1 MVRAASAGSDR
12 PPERRVSP
20 FRRWGE
26 LVVRH
31 PVALIVLVLAA
42 TSLLGAGLAWLHL
55 SVRED
60 DLLPQTHEYVQV
72 YNHLNRQFGGGA
84 AVVVGIVPGSGD
96 VFTPDTLGAVARI
109 TAALEAMPE
118 LARGAV
124 WSLAAERVKR
134 IALVD
139 GELDVRQLM
148 PEIPGD
154 ADGLRRLRAET
165 FADPRFVGT
174 LVSADGG
181 AAAVVADFPT
191 EAQGPDLQ
199 ERIEALVAPERT
211 ADTDVVIA
219 GGPVIVAALDDAAAQ
234 MAVLFPIALLVI
246 GLVHYEA
253 FRTWQ
258 AMVLP
263 LVTSLL
269 SVVCA
274 LGFMGWLGLPLDTWS
289 AITPVAILAVAAGH
303 AVQILKRYYEEYAT
317 LGDSRAAVVASVA
330 HVGPVMVTAGLIAAA
345 GFASLATFEV
355 TSVRVFGLLMAAGI
369 LSALAIEMT
378 FIPAVRALLPAPRSR
393 EQHGAGDQ
401 RWLAAGLRRVA
412 DLVVARPRTVLAA
425 AVGLMAVALPG
436 ARRLEVDNSMRELFP
451 ANGPIRRDDAVINA
465 RFAGSSTLRLLV
477 EGDAD
482 GVLQEPEVLRAIADL
497 QRFLEGVPEVGHT
510 VSVVDYLRQMDL
522 VMRDDGRPP
531 GDALPASRRLA
542 GQYLLLYSM
551 SGPDDLSSVVDAAYR
566 QGAILAYTKSDE
578 TAFAEELFRRTREFV
593 AERFRGLPVRVGI
606 AGGSLGAQAAVNA
619 VVVREKIRNVVQVA
633 AIIFLLSAVALRSL
647 VGAVFVLVPLAVALG
662 ITVGVMGWAGVWLS
676 VSTSAVMAMGVSIGA
691 DFAIYLIFRLREE
704 LAQASSLTDGVR
716 RALVTSG
723 TAIFLV
729 SSAVALGY
737 LVLVCSGFKP
747 WVHLGGLTALTLAL
761 ASASAVTV
769 LPALVMAVRPRFV
782 LPQTDWPGS
791 SPAVGDRGDPRGESL
806 VRTP

>member
-1 MVRAASAGSDR
+1 MGQVESSLGEA
-12 PPERRVSP
+12 RVTLLG
-20 FRRWGE
+20 RWGAF
-26 LVVRH
+26 VVRH
-31 PVALIVLVLAA
+31 PEWLITLVLA
-42 TSLLGAGLAWLHL
+42 TTGLLGVGLSWLRL
-55 SVRED
+55 SIRED
-60 DLLPQTHEYVQV
+60 DLLPQAHAYVQV
-72 YNHLNRQFGGGA
+72 YNQINQQFGGGA
-84 AVVVGIVPGSGD
+84 AVVVGIVPRDGD
-96 VFTPDTLGAVARI
+96 VFTPETLGKVARI
-109 TAALEAMPE
+109 TAAFEAMPE

-124 WSLAAERVKR
+124 WSIAAERVKR

-139 GELDVRQLM
+139 GELDVRRLM
-148 PEIPGD
+148 PEVPRD
-154 ADGLRRLRAET
+154 AEGLRRLRAET

-191 EAQGPDLQ
+191 AAQGPKLQ
-199 ERIEALVAPERT
+199 EKIEALVAPERD

-219 GGPVIVAALDDAAAQ
+219 GGPVIVAALDGAAAQ
-234 MAVLFPIALLVI
+234 MAILFPIALLVI

-258 AMVLP
+258 AMILP
-263 LVTSLL
+263 LVTALL

-289 AITPVAILAVAAGH
+289 AISPVAILAVAAGH
-303 AVQILKRYYEEYAT
+303 AVQILKRYYEEYAA
-317 LGDSRAAVVASVA
+317 LGDSRAAVVSSVA
-330 HVGPVMVTAGLIAAA
+330 RVGPVMVTAGVIAAA

-378 FIPAVRALLPAPRSR
+378 FIPAVRALLPAPRQR
-393 EQHGAGDQ
+393 EQRGAGDE
-401 RWLAAGLRRVA
+401 RWLATALRRLA
-412 DLVVARPRTVLAA
+412 DVVVARPRTVLAIA
-425 AVGLMAVALPG
+425 AGLVALALPG

-451 ANGPIRRDDAVINA
+451 ASGQIRRDDAVINA

-477 EGDAD
+477 EGDTD

-497 QRFLEGVPEVGHT
+497 QRFLAGFPEVGHT
-510 VSVVDYLRQMDL
+510 VSVVDYLRQMDR
-522 VMRDDGRPP
+522 VMRSDGRPD
-531 GDALPASRRLA
+531 DALPESRRLV

-551 SGPDDLSSVVDAAYR
+551 SGSDDLSGVVDAAYR

-578 TAFAEELFRRTREFV
+578 TAFAEELFRRTREFA

-606 AGGSLGAQAAVNA
+606 AGGSLGAQAAVND

-633 AIIFLLSAVALRSL
+633 AIIFLLSAVALRSI
-647 VGAVFVLVPLAVALG
+647 VGGVFVLVPLAVGLG
-662 ITVGVMGWAGVWLS
+662 ITVGVMGWLGVWLS

-704 LAQASSLTDGVR
+704 LARTSLADGVR

-723 TAIFLV
+723 TAIFFV

-737 LVLVCSGFKP
+737 LVLAFSGFKP
-747 WVHLGGLTALTLAL
+747 WVHLGGLTALIMAL
-761 ASASAVTV
+761 ASAAAVTV
-769 LPALVMAVRPRFV
+769 LPALVMVLRPRFV
-782 LPQTDWPGS
+782 LPELQ
-791 SPAVGDRGDPRGESL
+791 PAA
-806 VRTP
+806 TPASTARERARPA